1 MFCISKVFISR
12 VFHYLGKCVHEKK
25 KRLTKYSNEKMLKE
39 RNIGMISIGKNKKIQ
54 YIQDFNMQNTGN
66 ILSIS

>member
-1 MFCISKVFISR
+1 
-12 VFHYLGKCVHEKK
+12 
-25 KRLTKYSNEKMLKE
+25 MLKE
-39 RNIGMISIGKNKKIQ
+39 RNIGMISIGKNKKVQ